1 MSKGIRAI
9 TGEMKRRG
17 PGLYLRGLA
26 MGAADVVP
34 GVSGGTVAF
43 ITGIY
48 DELVGTLAGVNAGLV
63 SRLLRGRL
71 VEVATGINAG
81 FLLPLLAGV
90 ATAIFSLARLIHYLF
105 EFHPQPIWGLLT
117 GLMVAS
123 VIVVAR
129 RIDGWGLSAFVAVA
143 LGLAA
148 GYGLAVAIPTQTGPE
163 LYKFVLSGAVASVAM
178 ILPGISGSLLL
189 LMMGKYQQ
197 VLDAVHELDFV
208 LLIVFGLGFVAGIL
222 TFSRLLKWLLASYHT
237 VTMALLVGLM
247 AGSIRKVWPF
257 RGVVPLEQE
266 AGEAVGLPV
275 QAELVMPAE
284 LSTEVVVS
292 LLLMVVGVIAVI
304 LLEKRHGGGHES

>member
-1 MSKGIRAI
+1 MSEGIRTIAA
-9 TGEMKRRG
+9 EVKSRG

-43 ITGIY
+43 ITGIF
-48 DELVGTLAGVNAGLV
+48 DELVGTLAGVNASLV

-71 VEVATGINAG
+71 VEVAAGINAG
-81 FLLPLLAGV
+81 FLVPLLAGV
-90 ATAIFSLARLIHYLF
+90 ATAIFTLAGMIRYLL
-105 EFHPQPIWGLLT
+105 EYHPQPIWGLLT

-123 VIVVAR
+123 VFVVAR
-129 RIDGWGLSAFVAVA
+129 RVDGWGLSAFVAVG

-148 GYGLAVAIPTQTGPE
+148 GYGIAVAVPAQTGPE
-163 LYKFVLSGAVASVAM
+163 LYKFALSGAVASVAM

-189 LMMGKYQQ
+189 LLMGKYQQ
-197 VLDAVHELDFV
+197 VLEAVHELDLV
-208 LLIVFGLGFVAGIL
+208 LLVVFGLGFAAGIL
-222 TFSRLLKWLLASYHT
+222 TFSRLLKRLLASYHT

-257 RGVVPLEQE
+257 RRAVPVEE
-266 AGEAVGLPV
+266 AGGL
-275 QAELVMPAE
+275 QKFELALPAA

-292 LLLMVVGVIAVI
+292 LLLMVVGVIAVT
-304 LLEKRHGGGHES
+304 LLENRTRQRPRF